1 MNCNQSLTLKK
12 DLAVAAVGRVM
23 QGDIDTGKL
32 DESRKEQINDY
43 VELVAEG
50 AFDTADSYDI
60 KVEQTAERGDPR
72 ADQRK
77 ALKIRPLPNTKDLE
91 VDMCLFQMDTIEGNE
106 DSETGKMRLEYA
118 SCKTII
124 KNCDKTRQAQANQ
137 ALMDIIG

>member
-23 QGDIDTGKL
+23 QGDINAGKL

-50 AFDTADSYDI
+50 ALYTADSYDI
-60 KVEQTAERGDPR
+60 KVEQTEERVDPR
-72 ADQRK
+72 ADQRR
-77 ALKIRPLPNTKDLE
+77 ALKIRPLPNTKDFE
-91 VDMCLFQMDTIEGNE
+91 VDMCIFQMDGSKGNE
-106 DSETGKMRLEYA
+106 DEMLLEYA

-124 KNCDKTRQAQANQ
+124 KNCDKTRKKQANQ

>member
-1 MNCNQSLTLKK
+1 MKK

-60 KVEQTAERGDPR
+60 KVEQTEEGVDPR
-72 ADQRK
+72 ADQRR
-77 ALKIRPLPNTKDLE
+77 ALKIRPLPNTKDFE
-91 VDMCLFQMDTIEGNE
+91 VDMCIFQMDGSKGNE
-106 DSETGKMRLEYA
+106 DECSHGR
-118 SCKTII
+118 I
-124 KNCDKTRQAQANQ
+124 
-137 ALMDIIG
+137 

>member
-1 MNCNQSLTLKK
+1 MKLDVK
-12 DLAVAAVGRVM
+12 A
-23 QGDIDTGKL
+23 GKL
-32 DESRKEQINDY
+32 DESRKDTMKEV
-43 VELVAEG
+43 VELIA
-50 AFDTADSYDI
+50 DDCMDSADSYDI